1 MHSRDGGEDADFVLK
16 SAGVR
21 RMRILASMTDSRR
34 PVPSKQNRPPLVVS
48 QPRAAENEDAERWV
62 GLREAED
69 LTGIPASTIRNW
81 ARKQRIESRF
91 ELDESGDRRY
101 VEINEVVAWADHL
114 GRQHR
119 RVASRESRVASE
131 AVTSAEQP
139 VTDEEVASEEVARTE
154 SSDASEEV
162 ASGEPLF
169 APLENASGEMPD
181 QSTDAANLVRTTTRD
196 KPPATRDQAQR
207 STDSAED
214 PPRIP
219 EGTMLVPLDAWNKM
233 LNQLGNLH
241 EAGQQL
247 AEARE
252 RAAKAETE
260 VQFLRERL
268 ADLRTTDPTAP
279 PLETAPPEAASTDDT
294 PEPLWVD
301 LYRRWNRRRR

>member
-1 MHSRDGGEDADFVLK
+1 
-16 SAGVR
+16 
-21 RMRILASMTDSRR
+21 MTDSRR

-48 QPRAAENEDAERWV
+48 QPHEAKNETEERWV

-101 VEINEVVAWADHL
+101 VEINEVIAWADHL

-131 AVTSAEQP
+131 EVTSSEQP
-139 VTDEEVASEEVARTE
+139 VTN
-154 SSDASEEV
+154 EEV
-162 ASGEPLF
+162 ASGESRVASEVASGEPPF
-169 APLENASGEMPD
+169 APLENASGEMPA
-181 QSTDAANLVRTTTRD
+181 QSTDAANLVRATTRD
-196 KPPATRDQAQR
+196 EPPATSDQEQQ
-207 STDSAED
+207 SAASPESAPD
-214 PPRIP
+214 IP

-268 ADLRTTDPTAP
+268 ADLRTADPATP
-279 PLETAPPEAASTDDT
+279 PLGTAPPEAPSTDDT